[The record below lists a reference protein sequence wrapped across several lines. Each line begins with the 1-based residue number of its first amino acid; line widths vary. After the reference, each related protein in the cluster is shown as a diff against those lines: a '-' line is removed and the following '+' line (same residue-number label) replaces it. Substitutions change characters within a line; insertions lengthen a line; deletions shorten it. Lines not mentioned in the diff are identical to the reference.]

1 MLYSRGLGSPYTRG
15 DEAEVV
21 SSKFL
26 YQFRSPVKSLPTSL
40 CQREERDLPLLTKGD
55 EGRCDSKPRG
65 LDRFSKVPKRY
76 NFLKILFIGI
86 LFFLIVLACKEKP
99 EKSSLPK
106 LGTAAFDFN
115 FQDLN
120 GQIWSLDKV
129 RGKVVLLRFWADW
142 CPYCRYEMPIIDK
155 YYRKLN
161 KEGFMVLAVNVKQS
175 AAVAE
180 AFTGQ
185 MDITFPVAL
194 DPEGKMAKRY
204 GVYAIPTNFLI
215 DRQGI
220 IREILIGEVFKE
232 EKVLR
237 DLLKD
242 YFRLG

>member
-1 MLYSRGLGSPYTRG
+1 M
-15 DEAEVV
+15 V
-21 SSKFL
+21 F
-26 YQFRSPVKSLPTSL
+26 
-40 CQREERDLPLLTKGD
+40 
-55 EGRCDSKPRG
+55 
-65 LDRFSKVPKRY
+65 
-76 NFLKILFIGI
+76 
-86 LFFLIVLACKEKP
+86 ACKEKT
-99 EKSSLPK
+99 EKPSLPK
-106 LGTAAFDFN
+106 LGTPATDFN
-115 FQDLN
+115 CQDLK
-120 GQIWSLDKV
+120 GQTWSLDKV

-142 CPYCRYEMPIIDK
+142 CPYCRYEMPMIEK

-180 AFTGQ
+180 AFTAQ
-185 MDITFPVAL
+185 MDITLPVLL
-194 DPEGKMAKRY
+194 DPDGKMAQRY

-215 DRQGI
+215 DREGV

>member
-1 MLYSRGLGSPYTRG
+1 M
-15 DEAEVV
+15 

-26 YQFRSPVKSLPTSL
+26 KFPFVV
-40 CQREERDLPLLTKGD
+40 LLVLAV
-55 EGRCDSKPRG
+55 S
-65 LDRFSKVPKRY
+65 
-76 NFLKILFIGI
+76 
-86 LFFLIVLACKEKP
+86 LACKEKA
-99 EKSSLPK
+99 EKASLPK
-106 LGTAAFDFN
+106 IGTAAIDFN
-115 FQDLN
+115 CQDLK
-120 GQIWSLDKV
+120 GQTWSLDQV

-161 KEGFMVLAVNVKQS
+161 KEGFLVLAVNVKQS
-175 AAVAE
+175 PEVAL
-180 AFTGQ
+180 AFTAQ
-185 MDITFPVAL
+185 LDITFPIPL
-194 DPEGKMAKRY
+194 DPDGKMAKRY
-204 GVYAIPTNFLI
+204 GVYGIPTNFLI